1 MKQEQEHNETR
12 NEHISHGSLL
22 ALAQKLTQSHSLSL
36 EEYEALI
43 AFYDNEIAE
52 YLAKEAR
59 RIREDIYGTDVYIRG
74 LIEISN
80 YCKNDCLYCGIRKSN
95 TTCTRYRLSLDEII
109 ECANEGYKL
118 GFRTFVL
125 QGGEDPWFTDDRLV
139 ELLRTLKT
147 AHPDCAI
154 TLSLGERSYE
164 SYQRLFEAGADR
176 YLLRHETVRENLYTK
191 LHPGTMHL
199 EDRLQCLE
207 DLRSIGYAVG
217 CGFMVG
223 APYQTAHDLAHDLK
237 YIEHFKPEMCG
248 IGPFI
253 PHHATPFSNEPAG
266 NIELTCFLLS
276 LIRIIHPPVLLP
288 ATTALGSLDP
298 KGRIKGMLAGANVVM
313 PNLSPLNVRA
323 NYELYNNKA
332 HTGTEAAEHLN
343 LLGAEMQ
350 TIGYNVVVDRGDP
363 KGRQQ

>member
-1 MKQEQEHNETR
+1 MKQKQEHNKTR

-22 ALAQKLTQSHSLSL
+22 DLAQKLTKVHSLSL

-74 LIEISN
+74 LVEISN

-139 ELLRTLKT
+139 ELLRTLKA

-164 SYQRLFEAGADR
+164 SYQRLFEAGVDR

-191 LHPGTMHL
+191 LHPDTMHL

-207 DLRSIGYAVG
+207 NLRSIGYAVG

-223 APYQTAHDLAHDLK
+223 TPYQTAHDLAHDLK

-253 PHHATPFSNEPAG
+253 PHHATPFSNASAG
-266 NIELTCFLLS
+266 SIELTCFLLS

-363 KGRQQ
+363 KGRQ